1 MDTPTRGLF
10 RCDTIRPDSVLGSAR
25 RSDEGELVMSDVDS
39 EAADAGLVAAVP
51 RTEHLDESNDPP
63 HPSGA
68 NGWSPDDDA
77 PDVVAGPPL
86 AAKVA
91 APVAPAATG
100 LPPVDGPP
108 SVSGGDG
115 RGRRR
120 TALLVVAAAVVTG
133 LLGMYIGTRIQ
144 SPADR
149 AAAREAP
156 TASLITVPVERR
168 ELSSELVLSGT
179 VSYNEPTV
187 VQLAGSVGIATGEAA
202 VITDAAAVGD
212 TLREG
217 DIFVEVTGRPVM
229 VLQGELP
236 MYRRMVIGTEGP
248 DVLQLEESL
257 VRQGYAPGTAETVFD
272 EATATAVEQMYVDAG
287 YVAEGPS
294 VEERDALTGAQ
305 ESVRSAEDNVRA
317 AQTALAEA
325 SKPMLE
331 SERLQITQAVESA
344 RDAVPAAQTAAA
356 AARTEG
362 DQAVT
367 AAVSSR
373 DAARVARDVAAANR
387 AEAGQ
392 PGAIDPNTGEPYTAA
407 AIGQLDIELAQ
418 LDDALVVAGGA
429 IVSAQTQ
436 RNQSVAAADQAV
448 TDAQFNLQLA
458 EAQFTEANTSG
469 DTTLLNEAVA
479 NAQADLDTAT
489 ANLGA
494 LQAATGTRISPGE
507 IVFVPLLPSNVTESF
522 ATLGSTVQGPIGTL
536 ATAETLVSARVSRV
550 DSGLVAVGA
559 TVIVEIRGSG
569 VTTAGT
575 VLSVGA
581 PAPIDDGGG
590 EGEGPSGGE
599 ASGRLEVMISPDDP
613 DALTDYVFW
622 DTRVVVSVA
631 STDGEVLV
639 VPVAA
644 LTVGPDEVSQVE
656 IERTPATD
664 TVAAVTEVV
673 KVEVGLTAN
682 GLAEVLPI
690 EAGSLAEG
698 DRVVIGFETN
708 ERQNED
714 DTQGPVVS
722 TNGTSSTDTGDDSAG
737 GDAADG
743 SDDSGDDSGTDNTA
757 ETESPLAALMGW
769 EFNPVEDRRKQL
781 EVEEGTADCMRAE
794 GFEYEPVDNSAMSNA
809 EDDLAFTDP
818 TGFGEKYG
826 YGVMRGYE
834 MYETGDSMGGVEFE
848 DPNQDYIMGLGQD
861 EQETYYRTLY
871 GAEYN
876 STSNTTPDGAYVPP
890 PVEDRGCAGI
900 ARYEIYGDSP
910 GDDPEVQ
917 ALLNEYYENQL
928 NDPRLTDAFTAWAEC
943 VAPAIEEVGLEVP
956 VSPDNMYSLVNRL
969 KSEAQG
975 LEIIEV
981 SSQEE
986 FDEYMNSSDAQV
998 MGTEQN
1004 QDGSGVIYLGEPQEI
1019 SGEDIDRLTGIE
1031 VELWKQDQ
1039 VCQTEAGIADI
1050 RRELELEIVD
1060 RITAEFP
1067 ELAG

>member
-1 MDTPTRGLF
+1 
-10 RCDTIRPDSVLGSAR
+10 
-25 RSDEGELVMSDVDS
+25 MSDLDS
-39 EAADAGLVAAVP
+39 EASDADMVA
-51 RTEHLDESNDPP
+51 D
-63 HPSGA
+63 
-68 NGWSPDDDA
+68 
-77 PDVVAGPPL
+77 PDVVDVIESIESTESTRQSDSDAWPGTGITEPGTIAERTETP
-86 AAKVA
+86 AAPTVA
-91 APVAPAATG
+91 APSGRSWQPG
-100 LPPVDGPP
+100 DGPP
-108 SVSGGDG
+108 EVSGGDG

-120 TALLVVAAAVVTG
+120 TALLVVGAAVVTG
-133 LLGMYIGTRIQ
+133 LVGMYIGTRIQ

-156 TASLITVPVERR
+156 TPSLITVPVERR

-202 VITDAAAVGD
+202 VITDTAAVGD
-212 TLREG
+212 TLQEG

-229 VLQGELP
+229 VLQGQLP
-236 MYRRMVIGTEGP
+236 MYRRMVIGSEGP

-257 VRQGYAPGTAETVFD
+257 VRQGYAPGTVDTVFD
-272 EATATAVEQMYVDAG
+272 EATATAVEEMYVDAG

-294 VEERDALTGAQ
+294 VEERDALTDAQ
-305 ESVRSAEDNVRA
+305 QSVRSAEDNLRA
-317 AQTALAEA
+317 AQSSLADA

-344 RDAVPAAQTAAA
+344 RAAVPAAQSAAA

-367 AAVSSR
+367 VAVSNR
-373 DAARVARDVAAANR
+373 DTARVARDVAAAAR
-387 AEAGQ
+387 TEAGQ

-418 LDDALVVAGGA
+418 LNDALVVAEGA

-436 RNQSVAAADQAV
+436 RNQAVTAADQAV
-448 TDAQFNLQLA
+448 TDAQFSLQLA
-458 EAQFTEANTSG
+458 EAQFNEAMTSG
-469 DTTLLNEAVA
+469 DTTLLTEAVA
-479 NAQADLDTAT
+479 NAQTSLDTAT
-489 ANLGA
+489 ANLLA

-507 IVFVPLLPSNVTESF
+507 IVFVPLLPSNVTEMF
-522 ATLGSTVQGPIGTL
+522 VTLGSTVQGPIGTL

-550 DSGLVAVGA
+550 DSALVAVGA
-559 TVIVEIRGSG
+559 AVTVEIRGSG
-569 VTTAGT
+569 ATTAGT

-581 PAPIDDGGG
+581 PAPINDGG
-590 EGEGPSGGE
+590 EGERPSGGE
-599 ASGRLEVMISPDDP
+599 ASGRLEVLISPDDP

-631 STDGEVLV
+631 STDGAVLV

-656 IERTPATD
+656 VERTPATD

-673 KVEVGLTAN
+673 NVEVGLTSN
-682 GLAEVLPI
+682 GLAEVRPVV
-690 EAGSLAEG
+690 AGSLTEG

-714 DTQGPVVS
+714 DTEGPVVS
-722 TNGTSSTDTGDDSAG
+722 SGETSNTDTGDDSADQG
-737 GDAADG
+737 P
-743 SDDSGDDSGTDNTA
+743 DDSEGDSD
-757 ETESPLAALMGW
+757 TEADSPLAALMGW

-781 EVEEGTADCMRAE
+781 EVEEATADCMRSE
-794 GFEYEPVDNSAMSNA
+794 GFEYEPVDHSAMSNA
-809 EDDLAFTDP
+809 EDDLAFSDP

-826 YGVMRGYE
+826 YGVMRNYE
-834 MYETGDSMGGVEFE
+834 MYEVGDGGAGVVFE
-848 DPNQDYIMGLGQD
+848 DPNQEYIMGLDQD
-861 EQETYYRTLY
+861 EQQTYYRTLY
-871 GAEYN
+871 GAEYDGP
-876 STSNTTPDGAYVPP
+876 SNTTPDGAYVPP
-890 PVEDRGCAGI
+890 PVEERGCAGI

-928 NDPRLTDAFTAWAEC
+928 NDPRLTDAYADWGEC
-943 VAPAIEEVGLEVP
+943 MAPAISEVGLEAP
-956 VSPDNMYSLVNRL
+956 VSPDNMYSLMNRL

-981 SSQEE
+981 SSQQE
-986 FDEYMNSSDAQV
+986 FDEYMNSSDAQM
-998 MGTEQN
+998 MGAEQN
-1004 QDGSGVIYLGEPQEI
+1004 PDGSGVIYLGEPEEI
-1019 SGEDIDRLTGIE
+1019 SGEEIDRLTGIE

-1039 VCQTEAGIADI
+1039 ACQSEAGIAEL
-1050 RRELELEIVD
+1050 RREFELEVVEQ
-1060 RITAEFP
+1060 ITAEFP
-1067 ELAG
+1067 ELAD